1 MSNLYKALQE
11 ILQPQR
17 VQIGQIDALDGA
29 SAIVQLPGGGKI
41 RAKVPGDGLA
51 VGAMVFVQ
59 GGVIQGAAPALP
71 VFIDVI

>member
-1 MSNLYKALQE
+1 MPNLFKALQDL
-11 ILQPQR
+11 LQPER
-17 VQIGQIDALDGA
+17 TQIGQIEALDDA

-59 GGVIQGAAPALP
+59 GGVIQGAAPSLP

>member
-1 MSNLYKALQE
+1 MPNLYKALQE

>member
-29 SAIVQLPGGGKI
+29 SAIVQLPGGGKM
-41 RAKVPGDGLA
+41 RAKMPSDGLA